1 MLSCST
7 HPVPLFDAD
16 TFRQRHFDASVN
28 WTKLFLPTFDRFMIH
43 RIEDY
48 KEFIRFPL
56 PPHRKSIYDFIY
68 LTSGHTTRS
77 KGLDQYDV
85 GAYTFFFLPAY
96 QITTNQTVSDN
107 ARGFYCHFEPDLLA
121 GDRDGRG
128 RLEGFPFLQLT
139 RSPLLTVGQGTAS
152 LVQFLLERLL
162 DEYQQTRPERMPLI
176 QLYLLTLFTELKRFS
191 TSGETGS
198 LTAAQR
204 ITQAFKHALTE
215 QIYERQQVADYADLL
230 AISPNHL
237 NKCVRATLGV
247 TAHQLIEDML
257 LLETKVLLRQT
268 GLTVGE
274 IAYKLNQNDPSDF
287 GRFFKRKTGYTL
299 TQYRLMD

>member
-1 MLSCST
+1 MLSSGN

-16 TFRQRHFDASVN
+16 SFRQRHFDASVN

-48 KEFIRFPL
+48 KDFIRFPL

-68 LTSGHTTRS
+68 LTSGYTARS

-85 GAYTFFFLPAY
+85 GANTFFFLPAH
-96 QITTNQTVSDN
+96 QITTNQAVSDD
-107 ARGFYCHFEPDLLA
+107 ARGYYCHFELDLLV

-128 RLEGFPFLQLT
+128 RLESFPFLQLIS
-139 RSPLLTVGQGTAS
+139 SPLLRVGQETAP
-152 LVQFLLERLL
+152 LIHFFLERLL

-176 QLYLLTLFTELKRFS
+176 QLYLLTLFTELKRFAGA
-191 TSGETGS
+191 GEAGLS
-198 LTAAQR
+198 TAAQR
-204 ITQAFKHALTE
+204 IAQAFKHALTE
-215 QIYERQQVADYADLL
+215 HIYEKQHVTEYADLL

-237 NKCVRATLGV
+237 NKCVRSTLGV

-268 GLTVGE
+268 SLTVGE
-274 IAYKLNQNDPSDF
+274 IAYRLNQNDAGDF
-287 GRFFKRKTGYTL
+287 GRFFKRKTRLTL
-299 TQYRLMD
+299 TQYRVMD